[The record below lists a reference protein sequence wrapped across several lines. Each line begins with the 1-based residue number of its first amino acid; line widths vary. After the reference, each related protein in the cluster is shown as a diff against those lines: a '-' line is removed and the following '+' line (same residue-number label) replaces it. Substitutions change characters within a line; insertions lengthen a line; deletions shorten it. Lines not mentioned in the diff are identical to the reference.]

1 MKTRIV
7 HAQAFIEDKTRD
19 VENTKTERVASN
31 AEPKIKT
38 KKRNSQFDFSFLSWN
53 TRLSS
58 FFFTHIIS

>member
-38 KKRNSQFDFSFLSWN
+38 KNGTVNLTFPFYPGIHAFHPFSL
-53 TRLSS
+53 L
-58 FFFTHIIS
+58 I